1 MALAARTDEPLAEA
15 QALATGIATAGLSRL
30 VELGGSVLSAQLCV
44 VAMRVSG
51 GALALT
57 AVAGADA
64 ADAAFLVAPDGPA
77 RRTLAADDPVGNEA
91 IGRFPDAY
99 RCAPAALDR
108 AAPIPLTR
116 TAARRF
122 YAGAVL
128 MSGGHRVGVICACG
142 DEARGAFTAREAE
155 QLSGFGEMAVVQLQA
170 CSNSAGNRG
179 AAVEA
184 EVLASCVDML
194 SVHAKSAH
202 AEYTYVS
209 PSCVALTGYAPQE
222 LLGMSSCVHVHP
234 EDMPLWT
241 SWMAEAADEGTAVCD
256 FRLQRKDGE
265 VAWVEAAAAA
275 AACGT
280 VCVTRDITERKA
292 AEADAKRMMREYA
305 SANEAQVGSA
315 APPPIEPARRPRVP
329 PSARPLPAPP
339 APPPPSAPFPPPL
352 SSPPPPAPASPPPP
366 PSPPTRRRGS
376 STPSATSSSSSPPTG
391 SPSTSRLAS
400 SAPWVTPPAPPPAT
414 RRGSS
419 RRPTPKRCG
428 RSSSALR
435 PPPPPTPTAAGS
447 TAAPTA
453 AAPPAATTTR
463 RPRSA
468 WARRRRHWVLATRA
482 AASGSPRP
490 TRPS

>member
-99 RCAPAALDR
+99 RCAPAALGR
-108 AAPIPLTR
+108 AAPVALTR
-116 TAARRF
+116 ATARRF

-209 PSCVALTGYAPQE
+209 PSCVGLTGYAPQE

-315 APPPIEPARRPRVP
+315 APPPLGPRRAARACRPRPARSPRRPR
-329 PSARPLPAPP
+329 PLPPCH
-339 APPPPSAPFPPPL
+339 SPFPPPHKRK
-352 SSPPPPAPASPPPP
+352 PP
-366 PSPPTRRRGS
+366 PS
-376 STPSATSSSSSPPTG
+376 TSK
-391 SPSTSRLAS
+391 AS
-400 SAPWVTPPAPPPAT
+400 VGYMMTMNQIT
-414 RRGSS
+414 
-419 RRPTPKRCG
+419 
-428 RSSSALR
+428 
-435 PPPPPTPTAAGS
+435 
-447 TAAPTA
+447 
-453 AAPPAATTTR
+453 
-463 RPRSA
+463 
-468 WARRRRHWVLATRA
+468 
-482 AASGSPRP
+482 
-490 TRPS
+490 